1 MNWWDQF
8 LHLCLLSHWQAMWLV
23 SSIGVHHFM
32 TWRLVSVSFSNMM
45 ISRNSMV
52 SPCAHALSLKVNGLL
67 KKLVQ
72 TICKRVLKCGVKSRS
87 NRLCRASYLNL
98 QILRFLYNC
107 LMWYRK
113 SFTNTLPGV
122 FRSTLCRSFHF
133 PPTFEGLWPRKE
145 ISPWINNDCL
155 VWTILWM
162 DPQMWCQ
169 TQVIEQV
176 VQGFPFL
183 NLNILK
189 FLFLWCDTIAS
200 PFAKFF
206 ARSIQ
211 VNSMHELP
219 FFSYIWGFA
228 VLKKSY
234 SFKNCIIVLWT
245 ICGRILKYGV

>member
-1 MNWWDQF
+1 MGSVSAS
-8 LHLCLLSHWQAMWLV
+8 LSVESLTGHVTRLKHWRAPLYD
-23 SSIGVHHFM
+23 
-32 TWRLVSVSFSNMM
+32 LEVSVSLVLQHDDFSQFDGF
-45 ISRNSMV
+45 SLRT
-52 SPCAHALSLKVNGLL
+52 CLSLKVNGLL